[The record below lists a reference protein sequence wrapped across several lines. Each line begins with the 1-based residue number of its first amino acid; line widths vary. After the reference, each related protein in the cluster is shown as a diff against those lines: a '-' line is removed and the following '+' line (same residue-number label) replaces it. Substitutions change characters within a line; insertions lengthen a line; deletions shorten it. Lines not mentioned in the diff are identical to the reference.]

1 MTFDPP
7 FTLGPFEVDS
17 EGRLSPIE
25 HQASPAFLFRW
36 RDRVVRSHLA
46 LTDATTGRL
55 SMQTVVGRIPS
66 TAVTPDETL
75 RPRSF
80 ALLHWLSNGVPKD
93 WQMRLSPDHR
103 VSLTTEVPVELPITA
118 VALVTRI
125 TCFALALAPY
135 LDLLDEAGV
144 TTRAA

>member
-7 FTLGPFEVDS
+7 FTLGPFEVDA

-36 RDRVVRSHLA
+36 RDRVVRSRLA
-46 LTDATTGRL
+46 LTNTTTGGL
-55 SMQTVVGRIPS
+55 TMQTVVGRVPS

-80 ALLHWLSNGVPKD
+80 ALLHWLSHGVPKD
-93 WQMRLSPDHR
+93 WQMSLSPDHR
-103 VSLTTEVPVELPITA
+103 VSLMTEMPVELPITVLRAGAGA
-118 VALVTRI
+118 VSGS
-125 TCFALALAPY
+125 
-135 LDLLDEAGV
+135 AG
-144 TTRAA
+144 

>member
-1 MTFDPP
+1 MTFDAP

-46 LTDATTGRL
+46 LTNATTGRL

-80 ALLHWLSNGVPKD
+80 ALLHWLSHGVPTD
-93 WQMRLSPDHR
+93 WQMSLSPDHR
-103 VSLTTEVPVELPITA
+103 VSLKTEMPVELPITA

-135 LDLLDEAGV
+135 LDLLDEVGV